1 MAASKNPQVIAYHL
15 MWTTYGWWLPNDPRG
30 STSRTIRSDLIA
42 ELGEL
47 HFGRKKLQPAGGE
60 IRAFYTQAGA
70 SLKHPLL
77 KFSPAEFPIVAAAI
91 GAAIEENGYAC
102 YAAAVMPD
110 HVHVVI
116 RKHRDLGEAMVERIQ
131 TLSRKRL
138 VEAGLRQGEHPV
150 WTRGGV
156 EGVFGPSGGGAADGR
171 VCRAQSA
178 EAAVAAAMLAVGEG
192 IRQLA
197 AASGALAEFAVCSCA
212 AGGGPLSALSRKRR

>member
-1 MAASKNPQVIAYHL
+1 MAASKNPLVIAYHL

-91 GAAIEENGYAC
+91 GAAIEECGYAC

-116 RKHRDLGEAMVERIQ
+116 RKHRDLGEAMIERIQ
-131 TLSRKRL
+131 ALSRKRL

-150 WTRGGV
+150 WTRGGWKVFLDHPEEVRRTVGYV
-156 EGVFGPSGGGAADGR
+156 EHNPLKLRLPRQCWPWVKEYDNWPLHPGHSLSSPYV
-171 VCRAQSA
+171 RA
-178 EAAVAAAMLAVGEG
+178 L
-192 IRQLA
+192 R
-197 AASGALAEFAVCSCA
+197 A
-212 AGGGPLSALSRKRR
+212 AGRYPL